1 MKELDHKFGDDGMF
15 WISFEDLLQKYSSFE
30 RTRLFDRS
38 WTITQQWTTVDV
50 PWSADYNDTKFTVTI
65 TKQSPVVIVLS
76 QLDDRYFKG
85 FQGQYTFQLHFRL
98 DKDGEEDYIVRSHGN
113 YSMSRSVSTDL
124 ELEPG
129 TYSVLMRITARR
141 WTGNKT
147 VEDVVRESCKNRPN
161 KLIQIGLSYDL
172 AHAKGEIVETEEDK
186 EARLKLEESQKAA
199 NKKKQRQDLSVVQK
213 KQWERKKREKAREK
227 RKAKQREEYQRK
239 KAEKQEV
246 VGKTSEAAPSSL
258 GPAEGATVASGIE
271 GEVEK
276 QAAAGAQKDMTGK
289 TSMKDGS
296 IPNPPAEIRL
306 EEPTSEAKSNGI
318 PPMEA
323 TTKAEDNSPETSKG
337 PIEKSAAESTKA
349 EQFEKDLQ
357 AIPSII
363 VNGDPSPQAQAGSTL
378 APPSVP
384 ASVAGADDDYLYDSD
399 ASFHSSIDSVLDF
412 PEDPSAIEQAGS
424 PGVQNDGNDDSDA
437 EVENDPWNAVCVVG
451 LRVYSK
457 DEGCCI
463 KVVRPRTELGDEEAG
478 LEIDDVSKG
487 VSQEKEEGKEM
498 RDGDVKAEVK
508 TGIED

>member
-15 WISFEDLLQKYSSFE
+15 WISYEDLLQKYSSFE
-30 RTRLFDRS
+30 RTRLFDNT

-98 DKDGEEDYIVRSHGN
+98 DKDGEEEYIVRSHGN

-141 WTGNKT
+141 WTGNTT
-147 VEDVVRESCKNRPN
+147 VEEVVRESCKKRPN

-172 AHAKGEIVETEEDK
+172 AHAKGEVIETEEDK
-186 EARLKLEESQKAA
+186 EIRLKLEKSKKAA
-199 NKKKQRQDLSVVQK
+199 NQKKQRQDLSASQK
-213 KQWERKKREKAREK
+213 KQWEVKRREKAREK
-227 RKAKQREEYQRK
+227 RHAKKREEYQK
-239 KAEKQEV
+239 KKGEKQEAL
-246 VGKTSEAAPSSL
+246 GRSTENTQPKPESADGAAV
-258 GPAEGATVASGIE
+258 AEGVK

-276 QAAAGAQKDMTGK
+276 QAAADAPKDVNGHA
-289 TSMKDGS
+289 S
-296 IPNPPAEIRL
+296 IEVAPLPTPPVEVQV
-306 EEPTSEAKSNGI
+306 EEPTPDAKSNGAVSD
-318 PPMEA
+318 ES
-323 TTKAEDNSPETSKG
+323 TTKAENVTTETPEE
-337 PIEKSAAESTKA
+337 PQEESATETTKA

-357 AIPSII
+357 AVPSIT
-363 VNGDPSPQAQAGSTL
+363 VNGDPTPQAQAGSTL
-378 APPSVP
+378 APPSAP
-384 ASVAGADDDYLYDSD
+384 GSVAGADDDYLYDSD
-399 ASFHSSIDSVLDF
+399 ASFQSSIDSVLDF
-412 PEDPSAIEQAGS
+412 PEDPAATGQDIQAG
-424 PGVQNDGNDDSDA
+424 VQDDDNDDSEA
-437 EVENDPWNAVCVVG
+437 EVESDPWNAVCVVG

-487 VSQEKEEGKEM
+487 VSEEKEEGKEI
-498 RDGDVKAEVK
+498 RNGAIKAEVK
-508 TGIED
+508 TGIDN